1 MALWYLQPLQRKLGS
16 VSHAIVRED
25 SEAMARQEVASWDAE
40 GGWENQQLTECE
52 KIVAPGE
59 NGYLIISGR

>member
-1 MALWYLQPLQRKLGS
+1 MALWYLAPKAYKLGS

-25 SEAMARQEVASWDAE
+25 TEQKARQEVDSWDAE
-40 GGWENQQLTECE
+40 GGWLFDEFTECTC
-52 KIVAPGE
+52 IAAAGE